1 MFERKASPVRRTA
14 LLLVLMVWL
23 AGCAL
28 ATAAIAPPDP
38 QTISGTWVR
47 DAKAGDRAIQEG
59 MVLEPDGGFGL
70 LGIHTMH
77 GVSWRLDGETLVLA
91 TNTGRY
97 PEPRESRLR
106 VESLEKGSLRLSG
119 PDYLSGEWRRDVG
132 AAGRVSGTVTYRA
145 RVALPANAA
154 IHVEIQDVS
163 RQDAAAGFVAGQ
175 AIATQGRQ
183 VPIPFRVYYRKADID
198 PRFTYTLRAAI
209 TVEGERRF
217 LTTRQYPVIT
227 RGAPADVELVLEPA
241 DGRKSGA
248 GDDSGRPG
256 PLLVLPATYR
266 GIVAC
271 AGCPSHE
278 LTLNLRADG
287 VFMLRESPV
296 AGGGDAGKRYGLGR
310 WSLADG
316 GRTLR
321 LAGGTE
327 APRLFAVPDS
337 RRLRMLGSEDQPIE
351 PKAGHDLERSPDYE
365 PFSEAFP
372 LRGLFQYYA
381 DAATFTDC
389 ESGKRLPVAMQKDYL
404 AAERAYLA
412 APMAPA
418 APLLVT
424 LEGRWAQRPKMEG
437 SGTQE
442 SLVIEKFAR
451 AWPGETCT
459 PRGSD
464 LAGTYWKLTYLER
477 ARVAAQPGQREPHM
491 VLGAPEGQVQGFAGC
506 NGFFGGYEIR
516 DGGIH
521 FSRMGATMMACAEG
535 METEDAFLKALAAA
549 ERHEIVGEY
558 LLLYQGNRLLA
569 RFEAVYLR

>member
-1 MFERKASPVRRTA
+1 MLLTAPACLAVSACATGMAVLPV
-14 LLLVLMVWL
+14 
-23 AGCAL
+23 AGEVA
-28 ATAAIAPPDP
+28 
-38 QTISGTWVR
+38 GTWVR
-47 DAKAGDRAIQEG
+47 EVKVGDGAIQEG
-59 MVLEPDGGFGL
+59 LVLDPDGGFGL

-97 PEPRESRLR
+97 PEPRESGLR

-119 PDYLSGEWRRDVG
+119 QDYLSGEWRRDDG

-154 IHVEIQDVS
+154 IHLELQDVS
-163 RQDAAAGFVAGQ
+163 RQDAAAAFVAGR
-175 AIATQGRQ
+175 AMATQGRQ
-183 VPIPFRVYYRKADID
+183 VPIPFRIYYRKADIE
-198 PRFTYTLRAAI
+198 PRFTYALRATI
-209 TVEGERRF
+209 TADGERRF

-227 RGAPADVELVLEPA
+227 RGAPSELELVLESA
-241 DGRKSGA
+241 DGGKSSGA
-248 GDDSGRPG
+248 EEAGRPG
-256 PLLVLPATYR
+256 PPLELPATYR

-271 AGCPSHE
+271 AGCPSRD
-278 LTLNLRADG
+278 LTLNLRSDG
-287 VFMLRESPV
+287 VFLFRESPA
-296 AGGGDAGKRYGLGR
+296 AGGGAAGTRHGLGR
-310 WSLADG
+310 WSLAEG

-321 LAGGTE
+321 LASGTE
-327 APRLFAVPDS
+327 APRVFAVLDS
-337 RRLRMLGSEDQPIE
+337 RRLRMLSGEGQPID
-351 PKAGHDLERSPDYE
+351 PGAGHDLERAPDYE
-365 PFSEAFP
+365 PFSEAF
-372 LRGLFQYYA
+372 LQRGLFQYYA

-389 ESGKRLPVAMQKDYL
+389 ESGKRLPVAMEKDYL

-412 APMAPA
+412 ARVAPA

-437 SGTQE
+437 PGTQE

-464 LAGTYWKLTYLER
+464 LTGTYWRLSYLEG
-477 ARVAAQPGQREPHM
+477 ARVAVQPGQREPHM
-491 VLGAPEGQVQGFAGC
+491 VLRAAEGRVQGFAGC

-516 DGGIH
+516 DGGIR
-521 FSRMGATMMACAEG
+521 FSRMGATMMACPEG
-535 METEDAFLKALAAA
+535 METQDAFLKALAAA
-549 ERHEIVGEY
+549 DRHEIVGEY
-558 LLLYQGNRLLA
+558 LLLYQGDRLVA

>member
-1 MFERKASPVRRTA
+1 LRRLF
-14 LLLVLMVWL
+14 LLLAAAACLAVSACASGIAVLPA
-23 AGCAL
+23 AGDVA
-28 ATAAIAPPDP
+28 
-38 QTISGTWVR
+38 GTWVR
-47 DAKAGDRAIQEG
+47 EVKVGDRAIQEG
-59 MVLEPDGGFGL
+59 LVLEPDGGFGL

-77 GVSWRLDGETLVLA
+77 GISWRLEGETLVLA

-106 VESLEKGSLRLSG
+106 VESREKGSLRLSG
-119 PDYLSGEWRRDVG
+119 KDYLSGEWRRDDG

-154 IHVEIQDVS
+154 IHLELQDVS

-183 VPIPFRVYYRKADID
+183 VPIPFRVYYRKGDID
-198 PRFTYTLRAAI
+198 PRFTYALRATI

-227 RGAPADVELVLEPA
+227 RGAPAEVELVLEPA
-241 DGRKSGA
+241 DGRKSSAADAA
-248 GDDSGRPG
+248 GVPG
-256 PLLVLPATYR
+256 PPLTLPATYR
-266 GIVAC
+266 GIIAC
-271 AGCPSHE
+271 AGCPSRE
-278 LTLNLRADG
+278 WTLNLRADG
-287 VFMLRESPV
+287 VFMLREGQPARGS
-296 AGGGDAGKRYGLGR
+296 AEGASYGLGR
-310 WSLADG
+310 WSLAEG

-327 APRLFAVPDS
+327 APRLFAVLDS
-337 RRLRMLGSEDQPIE
+337 RRLRMLGSEGRPID

-389 ESGKRLPVAMQKDYL
+389 ESGKRLPVAMEKDYL
-404 AAERAYLA
+404 AAERGYLA
-412 APMAPA
+412 ARMAPA

-437 SGTQE
+437 PGTQE
-442 SLVIEKFAR
+442 SLVIEKFVR

-464 LAGTYWKLTYLER
+464 LAGTYWKLTYLEG
-477 ARVAAQPGQREPHM
+477 ARVAAQPGQREPHL
-491 VLGAPEGQVQGFAGC
+491 VLRAAEGQVQGFAGC

-516 DGGIH
+516 DGGIR
-521 FSRMGATMMACAEG
+521 FSRMGATMMACREG

-549 ERHEIVGEY
+549 DRHEIVGEY
-558 LLLYQGNRLLA
+558 LLLYQGDRLVA